1 MISPDDQARRLLSS
15 EYSVISN
22 CPMEFECPKQWETM
36 EETSNPD
43 VRHCDSCNKDVHFCA
58 TEEKLDRMAAAGECV
73 SFFTVREHRVRRL
86 SGSIRRDD
94 SGKPVDPAA
103 LRAFID
109 SL

>member
-1 MISPDDQARRLLSS
+1 MSDSDNQTGRLPTSGF
-15 EYSVISN
+15 SVIAN

-36 EETSNPD
+36 EETSSPD

-58 TEEKLDRMAAAGECV
+58 TEEKLERMAAAGECV
-73 SFFTVREHRVRRL
+73 SFFTVRDHRVRRL
-86 SGSIRRDD
+86 SGSIRLDD
-94 SGKPVDPAA
+94 SGKSADPAT